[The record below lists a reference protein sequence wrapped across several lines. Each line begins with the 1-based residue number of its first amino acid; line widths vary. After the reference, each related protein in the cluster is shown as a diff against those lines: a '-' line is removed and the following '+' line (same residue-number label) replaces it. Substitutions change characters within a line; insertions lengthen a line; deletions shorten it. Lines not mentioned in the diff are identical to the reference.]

1 MKVVE
6 SIFIWGTIIFTAVML
21 FIGIREMISKA
32 RDVGLRQTIQ
42 YAIRIALFL
51 AVLPLLLKVI
61 FMSIEEVITFV
72 SNPFDYYKNV
82 GYFFRTIGVE
92 A

>member
-1 MKVVE
+1 MFNKERNDLTNDEELMKVVE

-51 AVLPLLLKVI
+51 AVLPLLLK
-61 FMSIEEVITFV
+61 
-72 SNPFDYYKNV
+72 
-82 GYFFRTIGVE
+82 

>member
-1 MKVVE
+1 MFNKERNDLTNDEELMKVVE

-51 AVLPLLLKVI
+51 AVLPLLALHH
-61 FMSIEEVITFV
+61 
-72 SNPFDYYKNV
+72 
-82 GYFFRTIGVE
+82 
-92 A
+92 